1 MLPTDS
7 GGETYLE
14 HVANAVQPLMSLVHA
29 PSLFTAAESREIVE
43 GARLRL
49 ARAVELLHRE
59 RDDV

>member
-14 HVANAVQPLMSLVHA
+14 HVANAVQPLLNLIHA

-43 GARLRL
+43 GSRLRL
-49 ARAVELLHRE
+49 ERALEILYLAKG
-59 RDDV
+59 DT